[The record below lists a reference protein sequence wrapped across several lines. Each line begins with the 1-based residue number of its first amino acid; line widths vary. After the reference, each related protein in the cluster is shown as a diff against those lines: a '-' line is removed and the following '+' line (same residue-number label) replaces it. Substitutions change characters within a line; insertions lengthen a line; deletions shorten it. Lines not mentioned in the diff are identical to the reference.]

1 AVTMA
6 LAGGGASG
14 GVDDEA
20 ARSGAVCLGF
30 AAGWVLAPHTTA
42 CSFSGVASVFGP
54 PNQLP
59 INPAIVVGFCSEAG
73 TSPCLG
79 CGADRG
85 TGALATTGSFVVAT
99 GCGLTDASAPA
110 AGGEGSRDS
119 APGGVGVALA
129 TR

>member
-1 AVTMA
+1 AGSV
-6 LAGGGASG
+6 LAT
-14 GVDDEA
+14 
-20 ARSGAVCLGF
+20 RPAVCF
-30 AAGWVLAPHTTA
+30 
-42 CSFSGVASVFGP
+42 FSGVASVFGP

-85 TGALATTGSFVVAT
+85 TGALATTGSFAVAT

-110 AGGEGSRDS
+110 AGGEVSRDS
-119 APGGVGVALA
+119 APGVVVVAPP